1 MWEFDKTVASRFEQE
16 AHNHI
21 PDYQR
26 VIELCCS
33 IAERKGLPLDATIVD
48 IGSALGET
56 LYQFKGNGYDN
67 VYGVE
72 SSESM
77 KDASMYRDRII
88 LSSVYPPN
96 LKADMVTMNW
106 TLHFIKDKYSYLQAI
121 YDNLSNAG
129 MLILTD
135 KTIQSELTKE
145 LYYDFKRNNG
155 VSDEYIVE
163 KENQLKGYMHLEN
176 VDWYFYTLDII
187 GFKPVEIINSAL
199 GFTTFYCEK

>member
-1 MWEFDKTVASRFEQE
+1 MWEFDKSVAARFEHE

-21 PDYQR
+21 PDYER
-26 VIELCCS
+26 VIDLCCR
-33 IAERKGLPLDATIVD
+33 IAEYKELPLDATIVD

-72 SSESM
+72 SSEAM
-77 KDASMYRDRII
+77 KDASMFRDRII

-96 LKADMVTMNW
+96 FKADMVTMNW
-106 TLHFIKDKYSYLQAI
+106 TLHFIKDKYSYLQDI
-121 YDNLSNAG
+121 YENLSSNG
-129 MLILTD
+129 IFILTD
-135 KTIQSELTKE
+135 KTTQSETTKE

-155 VSDEYIVE
+155 VSDEYILE
-163 KENQLKGYMHLEN
+163 KEKDLKGYMFLES
-176 VDWYFYTLDII
+176 VHWYFYTLDVI
-187 GFKPVEIINSAL
+187 GFSKIEIVNSSL